1 MEYGPEGS
9 LSVGGLV
16 DFLVGLV
23 GEYMGLPGL
32 VILLARID
40 HG

>member
-1 MEYGPEGS
+1 MEYDPEGG

-23 GEYMGLPGL
+23 GEYMGPPSL
-32 VILLARID
+32 VILLGRIG